1 MAALA
6 AALAATTA
14 ATTAAAATAAAT
26 AVYPGVV
33 NLQTVILYGSPSP
46 SLCRQ
51 VSRAVRGGDFVN
63 PNTPNDH
70 TSFFTFFNLATLAAA
85 AAATTTTN
93 CATHAIMYCWAHHNY
108 RAVRTA
114 SPPNLFANHRPP

>member
-33 NLQTVILYGSPSP
+33 NLQTVMSYGSPSP
-46 SLCRQ
+46 SLCR
-51 VSRAVRGGDFVN
+51 
-63 PNTPNDH
+63 
-70 TSFFTFFNLATLAAA
+70 
-85 AAATTTTN
+85 
-93 CATHAIMYCWAHHNY
+93 
-108 RAVRTA
+108 
-114 SPPNLFANHRPP
+114 